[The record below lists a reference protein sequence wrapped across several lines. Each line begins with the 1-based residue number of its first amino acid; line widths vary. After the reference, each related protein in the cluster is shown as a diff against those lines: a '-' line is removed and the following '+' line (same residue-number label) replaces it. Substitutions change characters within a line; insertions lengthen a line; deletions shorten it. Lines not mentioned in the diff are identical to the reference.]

1 MVIIRF
7 KAILVQL
14 DLPTGTEL
22 GNKVIVNPI
31 LTIQNKFI
39 DQGEPSQ
46 PPLGNRVNLYPISRH
61 LEPSNSTPFDTF
73 LVAPPSGGGC

>member
-1 MVIIRF
+1 MKLLSVEPSNSTEFDTFLVAPLLIWAGPLLIWWGWVVIIRF

-39 DQGEPSQ
+39 D
-46 PPLGNRVNLYPISRH
+46 
-61 LEPSNSTPFDTF
+61 
-73 LVAPPSGGGC
+73 